1 MAQWKFTIKL
11 ERRSI
16 VAPFQAPV
24 RADISHDTN
33 IDRVG
38 TISDC
43 RASIAGLTCS
53 EFR

>member
-1 MAQWKFTIKL
+1 VEVHEQAQAAL
-11 ERRSI
+11 DRR
-16 VAPFQAPV
+16 PFQAPV